1 MLKTGSIILS
11 IWSGINFL
19 LAALILTSV
28 VIFNANSPLLV
39 MVFEKHEIA
48 SLDTRV
54 IASTRKQRDGSLFD
68 NPRLPLAKQ
77 TFIGMMIMPGK
88 Q

>member
-11 IWSGINFL
+11 IWSGINFP

-39 MVFEKHEIA
+39 MVF
-48 SLDTRV
+48 
-54 IASTRKQRDGSLFD
+54 
-68 NPRLPLAKQ
+68 
-77 TFIGMMIMPGK
+77 
-88 Q
+88 